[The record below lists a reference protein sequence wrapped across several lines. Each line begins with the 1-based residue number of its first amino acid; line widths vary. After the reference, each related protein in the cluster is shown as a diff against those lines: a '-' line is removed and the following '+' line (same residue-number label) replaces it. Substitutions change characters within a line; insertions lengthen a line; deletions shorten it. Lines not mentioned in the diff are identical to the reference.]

1 MTEIAMPRLSDSME
15 QGTILVWLKADG
27 DLVAEGDDLLEI
39 ETDKATMTYP
49 SPGQG
54 VLSIIAETGSTLAVG
69 EPIASLAAEVL
80 NDRPSRVERSAV
92 SFAAEQQD
100 GAVDAQPTHEDL
112 QAAEVRAT
120 PLARR
125 FARIHGVKIGSLT
138 GSGPRGRVVRRDVA
152 TAAGV
157 ELVTPMAAGIAQRHT
172 TTAAAAPGIDATAS
186 IAVSAPPAAAGL
198 SGSGSHAAPSV
209 LGEIESTAPN
219 GVRLREPTRLQQV
232 VARRMA
238 EAQATVP
245 DFQVETEVAMDAV
258 LDLRA
263 QLKHAAA
270 ENQLVPSINDIIV
283 KACALALRSHP
294 LANASYREQGFELHD
309 HINVGI
315 AVAAEQAL
323 LVPTITAADSR
334 SLGSIASEAKRLS
347 ERVRNGTVT
356 PAELSDGT
364 FTVSNLGM
372 FGMTAI
378 KPVVNMPQAAILGV
392 GALRSV
398 LARDAAGEI
407 VDRSLLTITLSCDH
421 RILYGAD
428 AALFLAK
435 VKALLEAPMRLV
447 L

>member
-80 NDRPSRVERSAV
+80 DDRPSRVEQSAV
-92 SFAAEQQD
+92 SLPVEQHD

-112 QAAEVRAT
+112 QVAEVRAT

-157 ELVTPMAAGIAQRHT
+157 ELVEPIAAGIAQRRT

-186 IAVSAPPAAAGL
+186 IAALPAGL
-198 SGSGSHAAPSV
+198 SGSGSPVAPSA
-209 LGEIESTAPN
+209 LGAIESTGRN
-219 GVRLREPTRLQQV
+219 SVTLREPTRLQQV

-263 QLKHAAA
+263 QLKHTAA

-283 KACALALRSHP
+283 KACAVALRFHP

-309 HINVGI
+309 QINVGI

-334 SLGSIASEAKRLS
+334 SLGSIASESKRLS

-398 LARDAAGEI
+398 LARDVAGEI

-428 AALFLAK
+428 AALFLAE